1 MRIKLAILENDQNYL
16 KRIVSVFSTK
26 YADKLEV
33 YSFTDRELA
42 FQTLDK
48 SRIDVFLSGEVF
60 DIDTDLIPKYCGFS
74 YLVNSPG
81 VESCRNQRADM
92 QISES

>member
-48 SRIDVFLSGEVF
+48 SRIDVFLSG
-60 DIDTDLIPKYCGFS
+60 
-74 YLVNSPG
+74 
-81 VESCRNQRADM
+81 
-92 QISES
+92 